1 MSSPSS
7 STTFQ
12 CMSCLFHVVFT
23 CVVPF
28 FIYHL
33 PVHVMFVS
41 CCLHMCSPL
50 LHLPPS
56 SACHVCFMLSPHVSS
71 PSSSTTFQ
79 CMSCLFHVV
88 STCVCPFYIYH
99 PPVYVM
105 FVSCCLHMCLPLL
118 HVPPSSACHVCFMLS
133 SHVSSPSSC
142 TTLQCMSCLFHVFF
156 TCVFPFFIYHPP
168 VHVMFVS
175 RFLHMC
181 LPLLHVPPLQ
191 CMSCLFHV
199 VSTCV
204 FPFFMYHPPVHVMFV
219 SCCLHMC
226 LPLLHVPP
234 SSACHVCFMLS
245 SHVSSPSSYLP
256 SSAYHACFSNQNPI
270 HSVYPDGLILF
281 MTMFLFRCLFIPISS
296 LDCFVFL
303 LPSHFIILVYF
314 SDPGVFATCNLSLFL
329 SIPVFPTSMYINNT
343 LSSQL

>member
-7 STTFQ
+7 CTTLQ
-12 CMSCLFHVVFT
+12 CMSCLFHAVFT
-23 CVVPF
+23 CVFPF
-28 FIYHL
+28 FMYHP

-41 CCLHMCSPL
+41 R
-50 LHLPPS
+50 
-56 SACHVCFMLSPHVSS
+56 F
-71 PSSSTTFQ
+71 
-79 CMSCLFHVV
+79 
-88 STCVCPFYIYH
+88 
-99 PPVYVM
+99 
-105 FVSCCLHMCLPLL
+105 LHMCLPLL
-118 HVPPSSACHVCFMLS
+118 HVPPSSACHVCFTFS

-156 TCVFPFFIYHPP
+156 TCVF
-168 VHVMFVS
+168 HVS
-175 RFLHMC
+175 SPSSC
-181 LPLLHVPPLQ
+181 TTLQ

-314 SDPGVFATCNLSLFL
+314 SDPGIFATCNLSWFL